1 MTRPGVDRLRPERA
15 LYLGLVGL
23 FAILL
28 ALSFLP
34 GANASAFYLVN
45 AWGMGLERPWAGVNL
60 LGDTLVTVSLFLP
73 FVWRRPQVVWAGV
86 LSAVL
91 ATLVV
96 HGLKPWLGWP
106 RPLAVLPPDTIHVI
120 GHALRSNAFPSGHTA
135 SIATAAGALVLALRA
150 PWWGVLLA
158 ACVAVLA
165 GLSRSVVGAHWPQD
179 VAAGL
184 LIGWTAAWIGVRL
197 AERWPVNR
205 LWGQPVMA
213 LLLLGCL
220 VQLYGFDGGYPEGRW
235 VLVPVAL
242 WAVLGS
248 VWVLWRAN
256 HRPR

>member
-1 MTRPGVDRLRPERA
+1 MNRLRPEQV
-15 LYLGLVGL
+15 LYLGLGGL

-28 ALSFLP
+28 LLSFWP
-34 GANASAFYLVN
+34 GVNTSAFYLVN
-45 AWGMGLERPWAGVNL
+45 AWGVGCERFWAGINL

-96 HGLKPWLGWP
+96 HGLKPWLAWP
-106 RPLAVLPPDTIHVI
+106 RPLAVLPPDTIHLI
-120 GHALRSNAFPSGHTA
+120 GHALRSNAFPSGHTT
-135 SIATAAGALVLALRA
+135 SITTAVGVLALALRA

-158 ACVAVLA
+158 ASIAVLV

-205 LWGQPVMA
+205 TWGQPILA

-235 VLVPVAL
+235 VLLLVAL
-242 WAVLGS
+242 WSIGGS

-256 HRPR
+256 RVHR

>member
-1 MTRPGVDRLRPERA
+1 VDRLRSEQA
-15 LYLGLVGL
+15 LYLGLGGL

-28 ALSFLP
+28 GLSFLP
-34 GANASAFYLVN
+34 GVNEAAFTVVN
-45 AWGMGLERPWAGVNL
+45 GWGVGLERPWAGVNL
-60 LGDTLVTVSLFLP
+60 LGDTLVTVTLLLP
-73 FVWRRPQVVWAGV
+73 FVWRQPQVVWAALV
-86 LSAVL
+86 SAVF

-96 HGLKPWLGWP
+96 HGLKPWLAWP
-106 RPLAVLPPDTIHVI
+106 RPLAVLPADTVHLI
-120 GHALRSNAFPSGHTA
+120 GHALRSNTFPSGHTA
-135 SIATAAGALVLALRA
+135 SIATAAGVLALALRA

-158 ACVAVLA
+158 AAVAVVV

-184 LIGWTAAWIGVRL
+184 LIGWAAAWIGVRL

-205 LWGQPVMA
+205 RWGQPIMA

-235 VLVPVAL
+235 VLVPVVL

-256 HRPR
+256 RRAR